1 MVSDH
6 KLPSHA
12 SVRVMIDSSP
22 VLKSF
27 LAGSFSGTCSV
38 LLFQPLDLIKT
49 RLQSSVVKGQHPV
62 AIWTIVSSVFRQ
74 DNIRGFWRG
83 LTPSILRCVPGVG
96 VYFSSLHW
104 LRTNFGSS
112 NPSSIELLSFG
123 VFARCIAG
131 VTLSPFTVIK
141 TRYESDVYKYNSITS
156 AARAIYQ
163 GEGIRGLYCGLSA
176 TLLRDAPFSGLYLWF
191 YTRIKAH
198 VPEGAVQEN
207 YMPLVYFGSGIVA
220 GSMASLVT
228 QPFDVVKTHLQLYP
242 EKFKGYIVII
252 KHIYQHHGL
261 VGFVRGIVPRTLRRT
276 LMAAMAWTV
285 YEQVMKKTGLKD

>member
-62 AIWTIVSSVFRQ
+62 AIWTIVSSVFHQ

-198 VPEGAVQEN
+198 VPEGAVQEKH
-207 YMPLVYFGSGIVA
+207 MPLVYFGSGIVA